1 MFIERNFFLVASQP
15 VKVNAATYGPDP
27 ITITRFHCRTTV
39 TTRTTESPNAIV
51 LFCMYCISLSRIIPC
66 NVCIFIMIGLALELC
81 VARDVRMLNVV
92 VPTAILFSELI
103 SLKRILNIYCLIQ
116 KLD

>member
-1 MFIERNFFLVASQP
+1 
-15 VKVNAATYGPDP
+15 
-27 ITITRFHCRTTV
+27 
-39 TTRTTESPNAIV
+39 
-51 LFCMYCISLSRIIPC
+51 
-66 NVCIFIMIGLALELC
+66 MIGLALELC